1 MNTDIYSR
9 ILIAVVLLSATF
21 AEPLLLAQ
29 QSTSNYV
36 MKTTHINPDSTA
48 YARQEIRYHDGLG
61 RPVQLLRRHA
71 ATNADDLVD
80 LTEYDSLGRVSRT
93 WNPIAIWAAGGQVS
107 AASLASG
114 AQSYYDDE
122 CPFSETLYDGSP
134 LDRVR
139 KVTGP
144 GEAWHLAG
152 KGVKSNYYTN
162 AESVGTD
169 SLHCIRFGFSLSG
182 NTGITFTR
190 DNLWPSGS
198 LTVDRT
204 EDEDG
209 RTLWVFKDMRDL
221 VVLERRLA
229 EAATNS
235 AGAVYADTYY
245 LYDDAGRLTAVLPP
259 ELSAYFGWGNWP
271 GISETA
277 PKVEGFAFQYRYDA
291 RGRMIAKKL
300 PGAAWTYYVYDK
312 GDRLVLTQDGNQR
325 ERGEWSFRL
334 QDALGREC
342 LTGTMAGSYD
352 AFADP
357 LGSVQVRAIRNH
369 GDGDYGSLHDYSVE
383 GLSLPADAEAL
394 TVNWWDDYSFLGH
407 ESGMGGSLYGYTAPA
422 ATEPYSARYET
433 SAAGLQT
440 GHWNRTLGEVRQNV
454 GPAVMEAWYYDDHG
468 RVVYHVKGYPSGR
481 RVQERSGYDF
491 VGNLTALGRTMYD
504 GAGVEEHTE
513 AYAYQ
518 YDNWG
523 RLQNTTHTLD
533 GGTPVTLTNN
543 TYDSVGRLN
552 GTTRGAIGATP
563 GPASLS
569 SSYAYNV
576 RDWLTEINCPL
587 FSETLAY
594 ETPRTGS
601 TLPGQWSGNISSSQ
615 WRTSASSSDWKWY
628 DYAYDMMG
636 RLTEARFGEAAVVS
650 AVDYNLAYEYD
661 LNGNLER
668 RTSLNNAGALPNHE
682 RETRWIWSQADGNR
696 SAGWVQRQ
704 FDVTILSGTIPRP
717 PQRLYQIDV
726 SGNQDESYAYDSNGN
741 RTATLDTQGD
751 TLRVTRYNLLNL
763 PEEYVGAQGDT
774 VRYVYSAE
782 GEKLFVQ
789 EKQHAGAAQGTE
801 NAANY
806 RIENGAVT
814 MIHTDAGYYTSVV
827 LPPGASGPLFVHLW
841 YLKDHLGNNRV
852 LADGSGNAVAFHDY
866 DPYGEEIAVASS
878 SLPYPLPPGAKD
890 SPYLYGGKE
899 WSETTSTYDFE
910 ARYLS
915 PSFHRFTTMD
925 PLAEKYYSISPYAY
939 CAGDP
944 VNRVDLEGMDWYYY
958 LDDGRKHYHY
968 EEGQLSEKEMKE
980 NGYTYVG
987 KTALEGDTYYSLF
1000 GKTISMSQSNLEGE
1014 LYQAIDELIMNYIE
1028 SVQWTPSN
1036 PFDQDIPS
1044 SRTDF
1049 SRVKSVKPFAF
1060 VYEGS
1065 GFTSESDGTMFS
1077 PISSSTFRGQVIKGD
1092 SMLILRR
1099 FPSDNNM
1106 GYGGPAPTGN
1116 MMFWRDGRWLIG
1128 ESSQKRGHPL
1138 QIRFNDQNA
1147 AKFLQAVNNLFHTSF
1162 SL

>member
-1 MNTDIYSR
+1 MGTP
-9 ILIAVVLLSATF
+9 SAGK
-21 AEPLLLAQ
+21 AQ
-29 QSTSNYV
+29 DTNRNYV
-36 MKTTHINPDSTA
+36 MKTVHVNADSTQA
-48 YARQEIRYHDGLG
+48 QRRAVVYYDGLG
-61 RPVQLLRRHA
+61 RPVQTIRRGGVSPDG
-71 ATNADDLVD
+71 NDLADRV
-80 LTEYDSLGRVSRT
+80 EYDSLGREYRAWQAARSPYSNGFPVDSAVFVPTVST
-93 WNPIAIWAAGGQVS
+93 FLSDAA
-107 AASLASG
+107 
-114 AQSYYDDE
+114 
-122 CPFSETLYDGSP
+122 PFTETLYDGSP

-636 RLTEARFGEAAVVS
+636 RLTEAAYGSDVVS
-650 AVDYNLAYEYD
+650 QNNYSRTYAYD
-661 LNGNLER
+661 LNGNL
-668 RTSLNNAGALPNHE
+668 NE
-682 RETRWIWSQADGNR
+682 RETASHSEQWTA
-696 SAGWVQRQ
+696 A
-704 FDVTILSGTIPRP
+704 
-717 PQRLYQIDV
+717 
-726 SGNQDESYAYDSNGN
+726 SGNAPAAWVRTTTSPFSILQQEGYAYDAAGN
-741 RTATLDTQGD
+741 RTAVLDALGD
-751 TLRVTRYNLLNL
+751 TLNVTAYNLLNL
-763 PEEYVGAQGDT
+763 PKEYVASAGD
-774 VRYVYSAE
+774 VVKYVYSTD
-782 GEKLFVQ
+782 GEKLYVQ
-789 EKQHAGAAQGTE
+789 QTTSANVSTGTE
-801 NAANY
+801 YAANY
-806 RIENGAVT
+806 RLEDGSLT
-814 MIHTDAGYYTSVV
+814 MIHTDAGYYTPVT
-827 LPPGASGPLFVHLW
+827 PPSGAGNPIYEHIW

-852 LADGSGNAVAFHDY
+852 LADGNGNSITVNDY
-866 DPYGEEIAVASS
+866 DPFGESIQVASS
-878 SLPYPLPPGAKD
+878 SGVNPFPLGATE
-890 SPYLYGGKE
+890 SPYKYGGKE
-899 WSETTSTYDFE
+899 WNEWTSTYDFE
-910 ARYLS
+910 ARYHS
-915 PSFHRFTTMD
+915 PGFHRFTTMD
-925 PLAEKYYSISPYAY
+925 PLAEKYYSVSPYAY
-939 CAGDP
+939 CADNP
-944 VNRVDLEGMDWYYY
+944 VNLVDPEGTSIRIRKNQTGALKSLALIAATQRGSHILTAISRRYEIGGHFEPEYILTPVSTILRARFTGREIRYVKDPILPVGNGSADEYAFMGHEIGHAYDHYNGNLRMKNGRPVAGRVSSESRSVTFENY
-958 LDDGRKHYHY
+958 LRSVYGNDKLRT
-968 EEGQLSEKEMKE
+968 S
-980 NGYTYVG
+980 
-987 KTALEGDTYYSLF
+987 YSGL
-1000 GKTISMSQSNLEGE
+1000 N
-1014 LYQAIDELIMNYIE
+1014 
-1028 SVQWTPSN
+1028 SN
-1036 PFDQDIPS
+1036 PAFNPK
-1044 SRTDF
+1044 TDPYYQERITNF
-1049 SRVKSVKPFAF
+1049 VLLNEDEYGKRLGYSYVSTIDGISVTHFLIVGVDKDDYFYF
-1060 VYEGS
+1060 NVYGS
-1065 GFTSESDGTMFS
+1065 EEEYREASG
-1077 PISSSTFRGQVIKGD
+1077 
-1092 SMLILRR
+1092 
-1099 FPSDNNM
+1099 
-1106 GYGGPAPTGN
+1106 
-1116 MMFWRDGRWLIG
+1116 W
-1128 ESSQKRGHPL
+1128 
-1138 QIRFNDQNA
+1138 
-1147 AKFLQAVNNLFHTSF
+1147 
-1162 SL
+1162 